1 MRLNRAGVMAS
12 LIYAV
17 LGLAWTFLA
26 AMPWP
31 VAGWFVIVAVAGAFV
46 PGEANQVSLARAYL
60 AAPAAAYAQ
69 RGDFGAL
76 AVTVAL
82 AGLTDLVDGTVA
94 RRFESPTNFG
104 GGLDPVVD
112 GLFAA
117 ALAFGL
123 AFGGAFPVWLAVVVT
138 ARYFL
143 PAIVGGA
150 LLATG
155 RRPELRHTLT
165 GQVST
170 ALNLVLLGGV
180 ALLRGLRQDPGN
192 LVIGAEIVLPI
203 ATAATFVHLAYA
215 AWRRP
220 APQPAGPR
228 QRSSA

>member
-94 RRFESPTNFG
+94 RRFKSPTNFG

-143 PAIVGGA
+143 PAIV
-150 LLATG
+150 
-155 RRPELRHTLT
+155 
-165 GQVST
+165 
-170 ALNLVLLGGV
+170 GV